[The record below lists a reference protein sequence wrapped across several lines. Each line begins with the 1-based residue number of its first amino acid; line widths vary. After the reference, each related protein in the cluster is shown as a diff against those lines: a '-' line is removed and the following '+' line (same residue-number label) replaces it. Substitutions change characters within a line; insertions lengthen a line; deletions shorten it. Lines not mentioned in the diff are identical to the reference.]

1 MKILKF
7 IYNNRLLQILQSLM
21 HKIKKE
27 KIKEKTK
34 EKYNEKYKERDK
46 GKKKEISSDEKQN
59 NYQINYDITN
69 CKNYSI
75 KNGIKINQILE
86 EISNSENISS
96 DILVDYIKSFE
107 KYIKSETRKYDDI
120 TGLEDY
126 KMSKYDYNILYNL
139 YTNTC
144 SSPYKIH
151 IILLY
156 MYSYYKLDG
165 ISFDRNHFP
174 LKLFFNF
181 INNNVNIHS
190 LILKLVQS

>member
-1 MKILKF
+1 MDKT
-7 IYNNRLLQILQSLM
+7 
-21 HKIKKE
+21 KKE
-27 KIKEKTK
+27 KYKEKSK

-46 GKKKEISSDEKQN
+46 EKNKEKEVNKNEKSN
-59 NYQINYDITN
+59 KYQINYDITSS
-69 CKNYSI
+69 KNYSI
-75 KNGIKINQILE
+75 KNGIKISQILE

-126 KMSKYDYNILYNL
+126 KMSKNDYNILYNL
-139 YTNTC
+139 YINTC

-181 INNNVNIHS
+181 IKNNINIHS